1 LDKKLEDEL
10 FVYKT
15 MSTAFRV
22 ALDNLLK
29 DYTDWIDN
37 KSVKDAV
44 IGLLLYRVEE
54 ADKYIQRELA
64 KKAREDLKFTDN

>member
-1 LDKKLEDEL
+1 MTTKLEDEL

-15 MSTAFRV
+15 MSVAFRA

-29 DYTDWIDN
+29 DYTDWIGN
-37 KSVKDAV
+37 QTVKDGV
-44 IGLLLYRVEE
+44 IGLLLYRVTE
-54 ADKYIQRELA
+54 ADKYIQNELA

>member
-1 LDKKLEDEL
+1 MAEDLSDDL

-29 DYTDWIDN
+29 DYTEWIDSQ
-37 KSVKDAV
+37 KVKDAV

-54 ADKYIQRELA
+54 ADKYIQNELS